1 MKYIE
6 ITKQEAE
13 KVYKHDQIHISVY
26 KANEDKGTVEF
37 VKSYDVS
44 RPKNIS
50 WAPTSTYEGKI
61 DIDNNTNGSIMFDLD
76 GKRYVYYNAI
86 IEVIEK

>member
-13 KVYKHDQIHISVY
+13 KVYKNNQIHISVY
-26 KANEDKGTVEF
+26 KAQEDKGTLEF

-50 WAPTSTYEGKI
+50 WAPTFT
-61 DIDNNTNGSIMFDLD
+61 LD
-76 GKRYVYYNAI
+76 GRIKEIFNSLPDNEAYVLRYYMQV
-86 IEVIEK
+86 K

>member
-13 KVYKHDQIHISVY
+13 KVYKNNQIHISVY
-26 KANEDKGTVEF
+26 RSQEDKGTVEF

-44 RPKNIS
+44 RPKDVS
-50 WAPTSTYEGKI
+50 WASTL
-61 DIDNNTNGSIMFDLD
+61 TLD
-76 GKRYVYYNAI
+76 GIIKEIFNGLPDNEAYVLRYYMHV
-86 IEVIEK
+86 K

>member
-37 VKSYDVS
+37 VKSYDTS
-44 RPKNIS
+44 RPKNVS
-50 WAPTSTYEGKI
+50 WTPTLTLEGRIKEI
-61 DIDNNTNGSIMFDLD
+61 FNSLPDNEAYVL
-76 GKRYVYYNAI
+76 RYYMQV
-86 IEVIEK
+86 K

>member
-26 KANEDKGTVEF
+26 ESQEDKGTLKF

-44 RPKNIS
+44 RPKNVS
-50 WAPTSTYEGKI
+50 WAPTSTLEGRIKEI
-61 DIDNNTNGSIMFDLD
+61 FNGLPDNEAYVL
-76 GKRYVYYNAI
+76 RYYMQI
-86 IEVIEK
+86 K

>member
-6 ITKQEAE
+6 ITRQEAE

-26 KANEDKGTVEF
+26 KSQEDKGTVEF
-37 VKSYDVS
+37 VESCDVS

-50 WAPTSTYEGKI
+50 WAPTSTLEGQIKEI
-61 DIDNNTNGSIMFDLD
+61 FNRLPDNEAYVF
-76 GKRYVYYNAI
+76 RYYMQV
-86 IEVIEK
+86 K

>member
-26 KANEDKGTVEF
+26 RSQEDKGTLEF
-37 VKSYDVS
+37 VESCDVS
-44 RPKNIS
+44 RPKNVS
-50 WAPTSTYEGKI
+50 WTPVLTLEGRIK
-61 DIDNNTNGSIMFDLD
+61 DIFNGLPDNEAYVL
-76 GKRYVYYNAI
+76 RYYMQV
-86 IEVIEK
+86 K

>member
-26 KANEDKGTVEF
+26 KSQEDKGTAEF

-44 RPKNIS
+44 RPRNVS
-50 WAPTSTYEGKI
+50 WASTL
-61 DIDNNTNGSIMFDLD
+61 TLD
-76 GKRYVYYNAI
+76 GRIKEIFNNLPDNEAYVLRYYMQV
-86 IEVIEK
+86 K

>member
-6 ITKQEAE
+6 ITRQEAE

-44 RPKNIS
+44 RPKNVS
-50 WAPTSTYEGKI
+50 WTPELTLEGRIKEI
-61 DIDNNTNGSIMFDLD
+61 FNSLPDNEAYVF
-76 GKRYVYYNAI
+76 RYYMQV
-86 IEVIEK
+86 K

>member
-26 KANEDKGTVEF
+26 KANEDKGTLEF
-37 VKSYDVS
+37 VKSFDVS
-44 RPKNIS
+44 RPKNVS
-50 WAPTSTYEGKI
+50 WTPSLT
-61 DIDNNTNGSIMFDLD
+61 LD
-76 GKRYVYYNAI
+76 GRIKEIFNSLPDNEAYVIRYYMQV
-86 IEVIEK
+86 K

>member
-26 KANEDKGTVEF
+26 KTNEDKGTLEF
-37 VKSYDVS
+37 VKSYDVN
-44 RPKNIS
+44 RPKNVS
-50 WAPTSTYEGKI
+50 WTTTLTLEGQIKEI
-61 DIDNNTNGSIMFDLD
+61 FNNLPDNEAYVL
-76 GKRYVYYNAI
+76 RYYMQV
-86 IEVIEK
+86 K

>member
-50 WAPTSTYEGKI
+50 WAPTSTFEGQIKEI
-61 DIDNNTNGSIMFDLD
+61 FNNLPDNEAYVL
-76 GKRYVYYNAI
+76 RYYMQV
-86 IEVIEK
+86 K

>member
-26 KANEDKGTVEF
+26 KSQEDKVTLEF
-37 VKSYDVS
+37 VESYDVS
-44 RPKNIS
+44 RPKNVS
-50 WAPTSTYEGKI
+50 WAPTSTLEGRIKEI
-61 DIDNNTNGSIMFDLD
+61 FNNLPDNEAYAL
-76 GKRYVYYNAI
+76 RYYMQV
-86 IEVIEK
+86 K

>member
-50 WAPTSTYEGKI
+50 WATTSTFEGQIKEI
-61 DIDNNTNGSIMFDLD
+61 FNNLPYNEAYVL
-76 GKRYVYYNAI
+76 RYYMQV
-86 IEVIEK
+86 K

>member
-6 ITKQEAE
+6 ITRQEAE

-26 KANEDKGTVEF
+26 KSQEDKGTLEF

-44 RPKNIS
+44 RPKNVS
-50 WAPTSTYEGKI
+50 WTTTLTLEGRIKEI
-61 DIDNNTNGSIMFDLD
+61 FNNLPDNEAYVL
-76 GKRYVYYNAI
+76 RYYMQV
-86 IEVIEK
+86 K

>member
-13 KVYKHDQIHISVY
+13 KIYKHDQIHISVY
-26 KANEDKGTVEF
+26 KSQEDKGTLEF

-44 RPKNIS
+44 RPKNVS
-50 WAPTSTYEGKI
+50 WAPTLT
-61 DIDNNTNGSIMFDLD
+61 LD
-76 GKRYVYYNAI
+76 GRIKDIFNNLPNNEAYVLRYYMQV
-86 IEVIEK
+86 K